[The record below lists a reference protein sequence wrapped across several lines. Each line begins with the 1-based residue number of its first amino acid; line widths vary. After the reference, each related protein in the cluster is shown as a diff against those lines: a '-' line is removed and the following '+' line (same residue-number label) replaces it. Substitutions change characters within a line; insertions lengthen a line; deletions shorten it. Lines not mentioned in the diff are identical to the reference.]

1 MANPTSTST
10 AAADTTLPAA
20 DPLGDRVWLRANLR
34 AQLVEMILPAIIA
47 IAGLGLVVCFWY
59 SDDYRWLRLSGYA
72 VLTLGAMWWGWLI
85 YLATLPR
92 IAYDEGFLVL
102 QLTPPDAIAVPI
114 EIVECFF
121 IGQGPSAMPPVDGL
135 EAQSVNVVVRLAE
148 KAVEWKHRDVHTLL
162 AHWCDGYI
170 VIRGIWCE
178 PLDGDLVNRLNKK
191 LAAAHRRQRALAAAE
206 RSA

>member
-1 MANPTSTST
+1 MAEPVPSSPV
-10 AAADTTLPAA
+10 AAAATAPLEGPLPA
-20 DPLGDRVWLRANLR
+20 VWLRANLR
-34 AQLVEMILPAIIA
+34 AQLAEMILPAIVAAVGIA
-47 IAGLGLVVCFWY
+47 LLVWFWY
-59 SDDYRWLRLSGYA
+59 SIDFRWARWAGYA
-72 VLTLGAMWWGWLI
+72 VMTLGVLWTAWLV

-92 IAYDEGFLVL
+92 LAYEEGHLVV
-102 QLTPPDAIAVPI
+102 QLTPPDAVAIPI

-148 KAVEWKHRDVHTLL
+148 RATAWKQRQVHPLL

-178 PLDGDLVNRLNKK
+178 PIDGDVVNHLNKL
-191 LAAAHRRQRALAAAE
+191 LAAAHRRRRAAAVE
-206 RSA
+206 SGS